1 MFGPKGMVTGVLN
14 KDVEDNTGGFEK
26 VWAAMGGD
34 GNPALA
40 TIEGTLGVELGGG
53 RPVDKLRYDRK
64 SALVCALWISR
75 ALLFVARF
83 GSRLIQTPGASPA
96 AVAKEVYLEVLRPYH
111 GFFVANIV
119 SLAFSLAPSRVD
131 FFARIGGCTEEEA
144 AAAGE
149 LQAFVQHVLP
159 CVEALHAWFVQ
170 KGYNFPDVA

>member
-1 MFGPKGMVTGVLN
+1 VQAKPLEAIRRARK
-14 KDVEDNTGGFEK
+14 EC
-26 VWAAMGGD
+26 
-34 GNPALA
+34 AL
-40 TIEGTLGVELGGG
+40 T
-53 RPVDKLRYDRK
+53 
-64 SALVCALWISR
+64 CALWMAR

-83 GSRLIQTPGASPA
+83 GSRLIERPGSTPTD
-96 AVAKEVYLEVLRPYH
+96 VAKEVYLEVLRPYH

-131 FFARIGGCTEEEA
+131 FFARIGGCTEGEA